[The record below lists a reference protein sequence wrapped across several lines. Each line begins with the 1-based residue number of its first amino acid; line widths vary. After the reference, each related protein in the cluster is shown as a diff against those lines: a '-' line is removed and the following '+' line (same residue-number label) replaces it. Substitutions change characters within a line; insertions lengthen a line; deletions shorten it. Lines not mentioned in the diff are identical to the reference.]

1 MNSNETIKNFISR
14 LDGFYARD
22 DTEAAGRFLSQM
34 RREAE
39 EHGDTGLLITVL
51 NEQMGFFRKAGD
63 RGNAVSC
70 AEEALRLVT
79 ERGIRESVSGAT
91 VLLNCATVLTAFDLA
106 EDSFPLF
113 EEAIAVYERDLPQG
127 DRRLAG
133 LYNNYAEALA
143 AGERYGRALELN
155 GKAMEILSA
164 IPGSGGELA
173 VTLLN
178 RADIIESGTGPEA
191 GLERIEEC
199 VFRAKELLENGDL
212 AHDGGYAFIC
222 RKCAPVFDHYGY
234 FAYAKELAER
244 ADGIYERA

>member
-22 DTEAAGRFLSQM
+22 DSEAAGRLLSQM

-39 EHGDTGLLITVL
+39 ENGDTGLLITVL

-63 RGNAVSC
+63 RGNAFSC

-79 ERGIRESVSGAT
+79 ERGIREKVSGAT
-91 VLLNCATVLTAFDLA
+91 VLLNCATVFTAFNLT

-113 EEAIAVYERDLPQG
+113 EEAIAVYERDLPSG
-127 DRRLAG
+127 DGRLAG

-143 AGERYGRALELN
+143 AGGRYDCALDLN
-155 GKAMEILSA
+155 EKALGILSA
-164 IPGSGGELA
+164 IPGSGGEQA

-178 RADIIESGTGPEA
+178 RADIIEGGTGPEA
-191 GLERIEEC
+191 GLEQIEGC
-199 VFRAKELLENGDL
+199 VLRAQELLENKNL